1 MRSGPGPINLAYRSE
16 IDTIATLIHF
26 ACFIYMFKVLTLNNI
41 AEVGLQRLPGEDF
54 EVGTEISDPDAVLL
68 RSYDMHSMDIPD
80 SIAAI
85 GRAGAGVNNIPV
97 DAMSARGIPV
107 FNAPGA
113 NANAVKELAVAGMLS
128 AARNIFGARD
138 YLRGLDKEGDDLDK
152 AVEAGKKQFVG
163 FELPGR
169 TLGVIGLGA
178 VGVEVANVALALGMK
193 VVGFDPQ
200 ITVRRAW
207 QLSSGVQQVESLDQ
221 LFDGADVISV
231 HVPLVEGTKGL
242 IDAAR
247 LDLMHDGGIL
257 INFSRRGIIGR
268 DALFDAL
275 DSGKLHAFVT
285 DFPTAELIAH
295 PKVIALPH
303 LGASTEEA
311 EENCA
316 IMVAENVRDF
326 LENGNIRYS
335 VNFPESVM
343 PRNGTYRI
351 TIANANVPNMVGQI
365 STCLAEAGL
374 NIEDLLNKSRGE
386 LAYTVVDLDGP
397 VPDDT
402 LVTLSAIEGVLTLRN
417 LGKSIS

>member
-1 MRSGPGPINLAYRSE
+1 
-16 IDTIATLIHF
+16 
-26 ACFIYMFKVLTLNNI
+26 MFKVLTLNNI
-41 AEVGLQRLPGEDF
+41 ADVGLQRLPGDHF

-80 SIAAI
+80 SVAAI

-138 YLRGLDKEGDDLDK
+138 YLRGLDKEGDELDK

-163 FELPGR
+163 FEMPGR

-200 ITVRRAW
+200 ITVQRAW
-207 QLSSGVQQVESLDQ
+207 QLSSGVQQVETLDL
-221 LFDGADVISV
+221 LFENADVISV

-268 DALFDAL
+268 DALFEAL

-365 STCLAEAGL
+365 STCLAQAGL

-397 VPDDT
+397 VPEDT
-402 LVTLSAIEGVLTLRN
+402 LAVLNAIEGVLTLRN

>member
-1 MRSGPGPINLAYRSE
+1 
-16 IDTIATLIHF
+16 
-26 ACFIYMFKVLTLNNI
+26 MFKVLTLNNI
-41 AEVGLQRLPGEDF
+41 ADSGLRRLPAERF
-54 EVGTEISDPDAVLL
+54 EVGDDVADPDGILL
-68 RSYDMHSMDIPD
+68 RSYDMHSMDIPE
-80 SIAAI
+80 SVAAI

-97 DAMSARGIPV
+97 DAMSARGVPV

-113 NANAVKELAVAGMLS
+113 NANAVKELAVAGILG
-128 AARNIFGARD
+128 AARNVFGARD
-138 YLRGLDKEGDDLDK
+138 YVKGLGLEGKALDK

-163 FELPGR
+163 IELPGR

-178 VGVEVANVALALGMK
+178 VGVEVANVALSLGMK

-200 ITVRRAW
+200 ITVRSAW
-207 QLSSGVQQVESLDQ
+207 QLSSGVQQVDTLDQ
-221 LFDGADVISV
+221 LFDGTDVVSV
-231 HVPLVEGTKGL
+231 HVPLVEGTKGM

-247 LDLMHDGGIL
+247 LKLMQDGGIL
-257 INFSRRGIIGR
+257 INFSRRGIVKR
-268 DALFDAL
+268 KALLGAL

-295 PKVIALPH
+295 PNVVALPH
-303 LGASTEEA
+303 LGASTAEA

-316 IMVAENVRDF
+316 IMVAENVKDF

-335 VNFPESVM
+335 VNFPEAVM
-343 PRNGTYRI
+343 PRNGTWRI

-365 STCLAEAGL
+365 STCLATAGL

-402 LVTLSAIEGVLTLRN
+402 LASLTAIEGVLTLRN